1 MNKAFPK
8 YQGLSLA
15 PGRKVLEFIFIYSM
29 MYGRSDIKH
38 SFINLFFF
46 KPQNVKFD
54 SKLYKSLS
62 VRPQGENGVCTQ
74 LPSL

>member
-1 MNKAFPK
+1 
-8 YQGLSLA
+8 
-15 PGRKVLEFIFIYSM
+15 